1 VSKLINIS
9 SKTAINFGHVNGRS
23 LYIVDW
29 RMVVVE
35 GGNVLHRVKRKG
47 NYTGGENV
55 RGIYGEEYVQGENV
69 RIAMF
74 NQSS

>member
-1 VSKLINIS
+1 
-9 SKTAINFGHVNGRS
+9 
-23 LYIVDW
+23 
-29 RMVVVE
+29 MVVVE